1 MMRTDSCH
9 QKVNA
14 GHLKRN
20 AYLYVRQSTIRQVL
34 ENTES
39 TKRQYA
45 LQQRA
50 IALGWPVEQV
60 VVIDSDLGQS
70 GASAVDREGFQKLV
84 AEVGMGKAGIVLGL
98 EVSRLARNSTDW
110 HRLLE
115 ICALADTLILDEDGL
130 YDPAHF
136 NDRLLLGLK
145 GTMSEAELHVIRARL
160 QGGLINKAR
169 RGELQCSLPVGLVY
183 NLAKQPVLDP
193 DVQVQQS
200 LRCFFETFHRTG
212 SAMRTV
218 KAFRKQGLLF
228 PRRLKQ
234 GPHKGDLLWMEL
246 SHSRALQT
254 LHNPRYA
261 GAFAYGRHRTRKTAD
276 GKGTCVMLP
285 RDQWI
290 LLVDA
295 HPGYICWEQYEANQ
309 RRLLENAQSQGQN
322 RRKSPP
328 REGPALLQGLVL
340 CGVCGHRM
348 TVRYHTRDA
357 RRVPDYV
364 CQRDGIEHGE
374 PLCQSIKGEP
384 IDKTISSLLLQT
396 MTPMALDVAL
406 TVQQEIQARQD
417 EVDRLRQK
425 QVERARYEADLAQRR
440 YMHVDPANRLVAD
453 ELEAE
458 WNNKLRT
465 LNEAREQYERMRKQ
479 DHLLMDEAQ
488 RNRIAALANDFPHL
502 WQDPRTPDRER
513 KRMMRLLLEDVTL
526 IKRDEILVHVRF
538 KGGAARTISLPLPLS
553 APKLRKTDD
562 AVVQE
567 IDRLLDHHTNREIA
581 AILNKKGMRS
591 GEGRPF
597 HRGIIVRLRS
607 AYHLKDR
614 FTRLRA
620 IGMLTEQE
628 IAELTGIAVA
638 SVKEWRYR
646 GLLRAHRYNDRGDCL
661 FEIPPHDLPKRHA
674 HKRSYLQKNKLTT
687 IAAEEVQCET

>member
-1 MMRTDSCH
+1 MMRTDSYP

-261 GAFAYGRHRTRKTAD
+261 GAFAYGRHRTRKTTD
-276 GKGTCVMLP
+276 GKGTCVLLP

-309 RRLLENAQSQGQN
+309 QRLLENAQSQGQN

-384 IDKTISSLLLQT
+384 IDKTISALLLQT

-465 LNEAREQYERMRKQ
+465 LNEAREHYERMRKQ

-488 RNRIAALANDFPHL
+488 RNRIVALANDFPHL

-538 KGGAARTISLPLPLS
+538 KGGATRTISLPLPLS

-567 IDRLLDHHTNREIA
+567 IDHLLDHYTNREIA

-628 IAELTGIAVA
+628 IAGLTGIAVA

>member
-1 MMRTDSCH
+1 MRTDSYH

-160 QGGLINKAR
+160 QGGVINKAR

-384 IDKTISSLLLQT
+384 IDKTISALLLQT

-488 RNRIAALANDFPHL
+488 RNRILLWPTIFRIYGKIPEHPIAKAND
-502 WQDPRTPDRER
+502 
-513 KRMMRLLLEDVTL
+513 
-526 IKRDEILVHVRF
+526 
-538 KGGAARTISLPLPLS
+538 A
-553 APKLRKTDD
+553 
-562 AVVQE
+562 
-567 IDRLLDHHTNREIA
+567 
-581 AILNKKGMRS
+581 
-591 GEGRPF
+591 
-597 HRGIIVRLRS
+597 
-607 AYHLKDR
+607 
-614 FTRLRA
+614 
-620 IGMLTEQE
+620 
-628 IAELTGIAVA
+628 AVA
-638 SVKEWRYR
+638 RRRDSDQTR
-646 GLLRAHRYNDRGDCL
+646 
-661 FEIPPHDLPKRHA
+661 
-674 HKRSYLQKNKLTT
+674 
-687 IAAEEVQCET
+687 

>member
-276 GKGTCVMLP
+276 GKGTCVLLP

-295 HPGYICWEQYEANQ
+295 HPGYICWEEYEANQ
-309 RRLLENAQSQGQN
+309 QRLLENAQSQGQN

-384 IDKTISSLLLQT
+384 IDKTISALLLQT

-458 WNNKLRT
+458 WNNKLRM

-479 DHLLMDEAQ
+479 DHLLMDAAQ

>member
-384 IDKTISSLLLQT
+384 IDKTISALLLQT

-465 LNEAREQYERMRKQ
+465 LNEAREHYERMRKQ
-479 DHLLMDEAQ
+479 DHLLMDAAQ

>member
-1 MMRTDSCH
+1 
-9 QKVNA
+9 
-14 GHLKRN
+14 
-20 AYLYVRQSTIRQVL
+20 
-34 ENTES
+34 
-39 TKRQYA
+39 
-45 LQQRA
+45 
-50 IALGWPVEQV
+50 
-60 VVIDSDLGQS
+60 
-70 GASAVDREGFQKLV
+70 
-84 AEVGMGKAGIVLGL
+84 
-98 EVSRLARNSTDW
+98 
-110 HRLLE
+110 
-115 ICALADTLILDEDGL
+115 
-130 YDPAHF
+130 
-136 NDRLLLGLK
+136 
-145 GTMSEAELHVIRARL
+145 
-160 QGGLINKAR
+160 
-169 RGELQCSLPVGLVY
+169 
-183 NLAKQPVLDP
+183 
-193 DVQVQQS
+193 
-200 LRCFFETFHRTG
+200 
-212 SAMRTV
+212 
-218 KAFRKQGLLF
+218 
-228 PRRLKQ
+228 
-234 GPHKGDLLWMEL
+234 
-246 SHSRALQT
+246 
-254 LHNPRYA
+254 
-261 GAFAYGRHRTRKTAD
+261 
-276 GKGTCVMLP
+276 
-285 RDQWI
+285 
-290 LLVDA
+290 
-295 HPGYICWEQYEANQ
+295 
-309 RRLLENAQSQGQN
+309 
-322 RRKSPP
+322 
-328 REGPALLQGLVL
+328 
-340 CGVCGHRM
+340 
-348 TVRYHTRDA
+348 
-357 RRVPDYV
+357 
-364 CQRDGIEHGE
+364 
-374 PLCQSIKGEP
+374 
-384 IDKTISSLLLQT
+384 
-396 MTPMALDVAL
+396 VAL

-465 LNEAREQYERMRKQ
+465 LNEAREHYERMRKQ

-628 IAELTGIAVA
+628 IAGLTGIAVA

-661 FEIPPHDLPKRHA
+661 FEVPPHDLPKRHA
-674 HKRSYLQKNKLTT
+674 RKRSYLQKNELTT